1 MAVVLSS
8 DDSSYFRPTSLR
20 RSHSQNAFPDT
31 SSTYHH
37 QSSSSKIPGS
47 YQPSSKPYSD
57 SPPSSAPSSP
67 RTGHAES
74 TDLSYASTPA
84 STFSFASDFDDTLAV
99 HDDEEEEFGYPSF
112 FPEKLF
118 IQPEIHHDD
127 NLEPPPSPRTG
138 ASYTVSPADQDSSD
152 NTSRPGSPECA
163 EHAED
168 DTAVTTKPT
177 RQVDYLSHDWR
188 EEDIWSSWRY
198 IVARRGEFANST
210 RLENASWRTWMK
222 SKNNLKTISPETL
235 NWYVLRPI
243 RNYSRLHHLGSRIA
257 MSPGSTALFS
267 QGQPTYTSP
276 RPSRLVPPCLRPT
289 L

>member
-1 MAVVLSS
+1 MAVVLPS
-8 DDSSYFRPTSLR
+8 DDSSYFRPSSSLR
-20 RSHSQNAFPDT
+20 RSHSQTTFADT
-31 SSTYHH
+31 PSTYR
-37 QSSSSKIPGS
+37 QAASSASSNTAAS
-47 YQPSSKPYSD
+47 YQPASKHYSD

-67 RTGHAES
+67 RVGHIES
-74 TDLSYASTPA
+74 TDLSCASTPA
-84 STFSFASDFDDTLAV
+84 STFSFASDFDDNLAV
-99 HDDEEEEFGYPSF
+99 HDDSEEEEFGYPSF
-112 FPEKLF
+112 FPDKLF

-138 ASYTVSPADQDSSD
+138 DSYTVSPADQSSD
-152 NTSRPGSPECA
+152 NTSRPGTPECG

-198 IVARRGEFANST
+198 IVSRRGEFSNST

-235 NWYVLRPI
+235 NW
-243 RNYSRLHHLGSRIA
+243 
-257 MSPGSTALFS
+257 
-267 QGQPTYTSP
+267 
-276 RPSRLVPPCLRPT
+276 
-289 L
+289 